1 MIPGDQ
7 RLVGAGSL
15 HARTP
20 QVMMS
25 AIGFASITL
34 CLAVVKLECRSD
46 DDGLIALE
54 PGGESFNDEGRG
66 T

>member
-1 MIPGDQ
+1 
-7 RLVGAGSL
+7 
-15 HARTP
+15 
-20 QVMMS
+20 MMS

-54 PGGESFNDEGRG
+54 PGVESL
-66 T
+66 